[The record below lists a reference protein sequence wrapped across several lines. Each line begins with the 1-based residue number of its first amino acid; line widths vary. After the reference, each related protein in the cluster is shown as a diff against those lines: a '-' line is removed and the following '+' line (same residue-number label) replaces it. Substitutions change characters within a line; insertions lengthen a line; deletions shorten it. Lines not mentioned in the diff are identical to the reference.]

1 MVEGSV
7 TLVEWKEHLISM
19 RKSKAM
25 RRRTQTTTPDLRL
38 WAGLAV
44 AALMVLAVGYFFF
57 ARPANGAAYPAEI
70 SVAEA
75 AAKREAEAFILDVRQ
90 PEEWN
95 EVHIP
100 GATLIPLGELAARM
114 GELPRDREIVV
125 VCRSGNRS
133 ATGRD
138 ILREAGFKQV
148 TSMAGGVTDWRAAG
162 YPIVTGP

>member
-1 MVEGSV
+1 
-7 TLVEWKEHLISM
+7 M
-19 RKSKAM
+19 RNSKAIH
-25 RRRTQTTTPDLRL
+25 RQTQTTRPNLWI
-38 WAGLAV
+38 WAGLTM
-44 AALMVLAVGYFFF
+44 AALIALAAGYFSF
-57 ARPANGAAYPAEI
+57 ARPASSTAYRAGYPAEI

-75 AAKREAEAFILDVRQ
+75 VAKREAGAFILDVRQ

-100 GATLIPLGELAARM
+100 GATHIPLGELAARVA
-114 GELPRDREIVV
+114 ELPRDQEIVV

-138 ILREAGFKQV
+138 ILREAGFTQV

-162 YPIVTGP
+162 HPIATGP